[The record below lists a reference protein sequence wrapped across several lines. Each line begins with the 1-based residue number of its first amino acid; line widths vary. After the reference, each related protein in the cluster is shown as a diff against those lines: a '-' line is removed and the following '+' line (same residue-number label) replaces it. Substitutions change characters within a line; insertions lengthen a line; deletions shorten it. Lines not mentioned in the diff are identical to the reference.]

1 MTTSQRVLNLALT
14 GSPFEVALAIS
25 PFDILA
31 KPRDQLE
38 QDRVDLLAMRA
49 DLVRLLRSAI
59 DGALGPLWEL
69 PL

>member
-1 MTTSQRVLNLALT
+1 MTTSQRILNLALT

-38 QDRVDLLAMRA
+38 QSPVDLLAMCA
-49 DLVRLLRSAI
+49 DLAPLLRSTI
-59 DGALGPLWEL
+59 DGALGPLG
-69 PL
+69 

>member
-1 MTTSQRVLNLALT
+1 MTTSQRILNLALT
-14 GSPFEVALAIS
+14 GSPFEVVLAIS

-38 QDRVDLLAMRA
+38 QDAVDLLAMCA
-49 DLVRLLRSAI
+49 DLVRLLMPSMARSA
-59 DGALGPLWEL
+59 PLREL